1 MTNSDYNEVIESI
14 KRTICS
20 KTTLESRGVDCYL
33 VHTGFTFQ
41 DGDELHI
48 LLKKTNDRWILT
60 DEAHTLMWLSYED
73 FTLTESRKG
82 LLNKTLRSNNATM
95 EEGRIIIDCTNRDA
109 GQCLMYMI
117 QAILQTADLLYLNRN
132 NVRNSY
138 NDDVKQMMRKLLG
151 DRCEFDK
158 HINNNGEDY
167 LIDIYVEAK
176 TPLYVFTISNK
187 DHCKDAIISLMALGS
202 EANLD
207 FTSLIF
213 IDQNAELG
221 KDNLVKLTN
230 RSDKTL
236 YNTPDEELCR
246 FLNRIDLHPIGT

>member
-1 MTNSDYNEVIESI
+1 MS
-14 KRTICS
+14 
-20 KTTLESRGVDCYL
+20 
-33 VHTGFTFQ
+33 
-41 DGDELHI
+41 
-48 LLKKTNDRWILT
+48 
-60 DEAHTLMWLSYED
+60 
-73 FTLTESRKG
+73 
-82 LLNKTLRSNNATM
+82 
-95 EEGRIIIDCTNRDA
+95 
-109 GQCLMYMI
+109 MI